1 MRHRQEY
8 SRANC
13 TFSPPLDTNILYQVV
28 EGEVTDQTGQ
38 VVEGVEA
45 WDDGGDPSVC
55 GIRILEMQDYHG
67 EEEGELNSEPWKIT
81 LSFNHGGIHGQ
92 ELLSKIQVGIH
103 IKDDNFLRPQFQDWF
118 GFQPVHYSLS
128 IMPDLLMEN
137 QTISFSGVADV
148 RTGVILLAF

>member
-1 MRHRQEY
+1 M
-8 SRANC
+8 AK
-13 TFSPPLDTNILYQVV
+13 T
-28 EGEVTDQTGQ
+28 
-38 VVEGVEA
+38 
-45 WDDGGDPSVC
+45 
-55 GIRILEMQDYHG
+55 HG

-92 ELLSKIQVGIH
+92 EMLSRIQVGIH

-128 IMPDLLMEN
+128 IVPDLLMEN

-148 RTGVILLAF
+148 RTGFILVLLVL